1 MVLKP
6 ILHSLLVVELR
17 HLSCFLIFH
26 QKMLQNSNKK
36 HQNDAS
42 ATKRRVQHG
51 SQTNLSCSASG
62 GNVARVC
69 FLSAS
74 QKNTSKQQKQHENV
88 LQLAATNT
96 KKSPHTSQTNFSCP
110 AVWKCGP
117 HLVFF
122 RFGEKMRDSNIKLM
136 FKLPKKGGQHRSQN
150 QCFMPC
156 KVERPLCF
164 TLAPL
169 CRSQLVSDPV

>member
-96 KKSPHTSQTNFSCP
+96 KKKPTHFS
-110 AVWKCGP
+110 
-117 HLVFF
+117 
-122 RFGEKMRDSNIKLM
+122 
-136 FKLPKKGGQHRSQN
+136 N
-150 QCFMPC
+150 QFFMPC
-156 KVERPLCF
+156 CVEMWPASSFLPFWLKKCV
-164 TLAPL
+164 TAT
-169 CRSQLVSDPV
+169 SN